1 MDNLYGICPFTD
13 RKLWDLSAFCAN
25 TEAMFTQLVKTI
37 NMRPKENMQQRSG
50 RLKVQVNCLLLLI
63 RVNTKMVLC
72 LSRIL
77 SSISR
82 Q

>member
-25 TEAMFTQLVKTI
+25 TEAMFTQLVKII